1 MSTIKI
7 IIEKKNFVAFLVKKI
22 TNNLAELMSLKYIR
36 IQFTV
41 NCSYLKTLLP
51 FFTGSQPVANY
62 AIT

>member
-7 IIEKKNFVAFLVKKI
+7 KIEKKNFVAFLVKKI

-41 NCSYLKTLLP
+41 NHLAAHT
-51 FFTGSQPVANY
+51 VV
-62 AIT
+62 I